1 MNPNTRIAYTKED
14 GTVAIVIPTPEFIAK
29 GGTLEQ
35 LISKCVPGDV
45 VSEVYDAEDIPK
57 DRYFRDAWVLDSQVV
72 GQGIQVHRAT
82 AEQIHLNKLRVIR
95 DDKLK
100 AEDIEYQKALE
111 FRDDAAM
118 NAIANKKKKLR
129 YMPDEVDFSGLSLDA
144 LKDFVPDVLK

>member
-1 MNPNTRIAYTKED
+1 
-14 GTVAIVIPTPEFIAK
+14 
-29 GGTLEQ
+29 
-35 LISKCVPGDV
+35 
-45 VSEVYDAEDIPK
+45 
-57 DRYFRDAWVLDSQVV
+57 
-72 GQGIQVHRAT
+72 
-82 AEQIHLNKLRVIR
+82 LNKLRVIR